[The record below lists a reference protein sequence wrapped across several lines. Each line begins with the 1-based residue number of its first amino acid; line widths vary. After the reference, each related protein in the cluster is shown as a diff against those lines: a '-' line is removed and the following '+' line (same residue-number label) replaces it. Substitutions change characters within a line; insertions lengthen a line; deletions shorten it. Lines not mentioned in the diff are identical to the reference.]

1 MSHQFENKLNLRYY
15 RVLTMVYNTQ
25 RYWVFGLC
33 PSSGFFLNN
42 NEKHKVSET
51 GSVSVL
57 RWGKTPT
64 LLGPLERANL
74 NQEKERLRWQGPAA
88 YIKVRPVLSSERAPH
103 KKKEKR
109 NCYTSNKYMATG
121 PTGAR
126 CQEWPCRLIAGSK
139 LLLCSAS
146 NQ

>member
-1 MSHQFENKLNLRYY
+1 VGPRAGLDDVEKRKFLILQGLELLPLY

-57 RWGKTPT
+57 R
-64 LLGPLERANL
+64 
-74 NQEKERLRWQGPAA
+74 
-88 YIKVRPVLSSERAPH
+88 
-103 KKKEKR
+103 
-109 NCYTSNKYMATG
+109 
-121 PTGAR
+121 
-126 CQEWPCRLIAGSK
+126 
-139 LLLCSAS
+139 
-146 NQ
+146 